1 MEHDPAE
8 QVFTVRAFAG
18 ELPVECF
25 LSARVFQAD
34 LSQLH
39 PAFSEDHVHACYELL
54 LCRKGSGYQFIGGTA
69 LLLPMLVLIAITQ
82 FVIPAPNSPWL
93 MLGCLGSFV
102 LGVGLFN
109 IVAAWLHQ
117 YLGHAVTVSC
127 LLTGAAMVAVSC
139 LILYA

>member
-1 MEHDPAE
+1 MISEKKNPIKTVFNRKLPKNAASYFSRDSDIRFQLEHPKAY
-8 QVFTVRAFAG
+8 
-18 ELPVECF
+18 P
-25 LSARVFQAD
+25 
-34 LSQLH
+34 
-39 PAFSEDHVHACYELL
+39 LL
-54 LCRKGSGYQFIGGTA
+54 EFIGGTA

>member
-1 MEHDPAE
+1 MIPEQKNPIKPVFNRKLPKNAASYFSRDSDIRFQLEHPKAY
-8 QVFTVRAFAG
+8 
-18 ELPVECF
+18 P
-25 LSARVFQAD
+25 
-34 LSQLH
+34 
-39 PAFSEDHVHACYELL
+39 LL
-54 LCRKGSGYQFIGGTA
+54 EFIGGTA
-69 LLLPMLVLIAITQ
+69 LLLPMLVLIAVTQ

-102 LGVGLFN
+102 FGVGLFN

-127 LLTGAAMVAVSC
+127 LLTGASMVAVSC

>member
-1 MEHDPAE
+1 MLLKQASPIKPVFNRKLPKNAASFFSRDSDIRFQLEHPKAY
-8 QVFTVRAFAG
+8 
-18 ELPVECF
+18 P
-25 LSARVFQAD
+25 
-34 LSQLH
+34 
-39 PAFSEDHVHACYELL
+39 LL
-54 LCRKGSGYQFIGGTA
+54 EFIGGTA

>member
-1 MEHDPAE
+1 MLLKQASPIKPVFNRKLPKNAASFFSRDSDIRFQLEHPKAY
-8 QVFTVRAFAG
+8 
-18 ELPVECF
+18 P
-25 LSARVFQAD
+25 
-34 LSQLH
+34 
-39 PAFSEDHVHACYELL
+39 LL
-54 LCRKGSGYQFIGGTA
+54 EFIGGTA

-139 LILYA
+139 LIMYA